1 MTDFE
6 WDQFGFV
13 PQGTRVENIEEVF
26 GETIVRGQQCYADS
40 TIFVFM
46 ENREVINAFAI
57 EPQYFDNQDALK
69 LFDRDVRIG
78 FEEKNDSHEDL
89 MHLMY

>member
-13 PQGTRVENIEEVF
+13 PQGTRADSIEEIF
-26 GETIVRGQQCYADS
+26 GETIIRGQHGYAAS
-40 TIFVFM
+40 NIFVFM
-46 ENREVINAFAI
+46 ENREVINAFAV
-57 EPQYFDNQDALK
+57 EPNYFDIHDALK